1 VNFVCTHPYCIFIA
15 VGLALLT
22 TALATFPD
30 GLITLCSED
39 MRDFF
44 LKTTMAEFAH
54 DDTGTKNFSRRIIRL
69 MMLKDAHTE
78 EDVRHIVEGLN
89 PDFVEAMV
97 RRPMIGWFPEFVQRL
112 FLPEPVSRELQSKVV
127 IRDEVTTLSEEEHG
141 HAVTSTETLDSVS
154 PTASTTVIRARS
166 AKLAAGCES
175 CVSDVSLD
183 RLSSVRHKI
192 SQLSFPGPWTP
203 QEVAQRMLDADRRRA
218 KYYTQPALT
227 SLIMKMYTRTFWS
240 SVKTSLAN
248 RYSAAATVTTVWCFS
263 FHVLFRSPRVQRF
276 LAQGMEL
283 VRSTSKVS
291 GLSVWAA
298 CIAALLASLS
308 KGACRKGFQLRD
320 RAEFA

>member
-1 VNFVCTHPYCIFIA
+1 
-15 VGLALLT
+15 
-22 TALATFPD
+22 
-30 GLITLCSED
+30 
-39 MRDFF
+39 M
-44 LKTTMAEFAH
+44 
-54 DDTGTKNFSRRIIRL
+54 RL

-112 FLPEPVSRELQSKVV
+112 LLPEPVRSELQSKVV
-127 IRDEVTTLSEEEHG
+127 IRDEVTRVSEEEHG
-141 HAVTSTETLDSVS
+141 HVVTSTEALDNVS
-154 PTASTTVIRARS
+154 PTVSTTVIRARS
-166 AKLAAGCES
+166 AQFAAGCES
-175 CVSDVSLD
+175 CVSDVSSD

-218 KYYTQPALT
+218 RYYTQPALT
-227 SLIMKMYTRTFWS
+227 SLIVKMYTRTFWS

-248 RYSAAATVTTVWCFS
+248 RYSATATVTTVWCFS
-263 FHVLFRSPRVQRF
+263 FHVLVRSPRVQGF

-283 VRSTSKVS
+283 VRSTSRVS
-291 GLSVWAA
+291 GLSVLAA
-298 CIAALLASLS
+298 CIVAFLASLS
-308 KGACRKGFQLRD
+308 KGACRKDFQLRD